1 MNSEERNLIKNL
13 FKKIDN
19 IEKKFSKK
27 DNEANDLILD
37 LMKKNPNSHYY
48 IVQSLLV
55 QDEVIL
61 RLNNNIID
69 LKKKIEEL
77 KTFKKKTKRS
87 FLSNFFN
94 FDKKDSPKKNN
105 INNNSENI
113 NNKDNSSNYDY
124 NHKQSCFSGYQ
135 NNGSFLGNAL
145 QTAAGVAGGIAFG
158 NLLTSLF
165 HSNRYDQPIIN
176 DVHNTN
182 FFNLEENSKN
192 SLESN
197 SITEEDN
204 LVDNSDIS
212 KFNNLDRNNF
222 EKNNFDVENNDSL
235 EESEENFTE
244 NDFV

>member
-1 MNSEERNLIKNL
+1 MNSEERTLIKNL

-27 DNEANDLILD
+27 DNEANDLILN
-37 LMKKNPNSHYY
+37 LIKKNPNSHYY
-48 IVQSLLV
+48 MVQSLLV

-69 LKKKIEEL
+69 LKNKIEEL
-77 KTFKKKTKRS
+77 KSFKKKTKRS

-94 FDKKDSPKKNN
+94 FNKNDSIDKKNVNDKSEYISNK
-105 INNNSENI
+105 NNNS
-113 NNKDNSSNYDY
+113 NNDVNY
-124 NHKQSCFSGYQ
+124 KESCFSGHQ

-176 DVHNTN
+176 DIHNTN

-192 SLESN
+192 SLENN
-197 SITEEDN
+197 SINEEDH
-204 LVDNSDIS
+204 LLENSDIS
-212 KFNNLDRNNF
+212 KFNNVDKNNF
-222 EKNNFDVENNDSL
+222 EKNNFDVTNNDSI
-235 EESEENFTE
+235 EESEENFIE
-244 NDFV
+244 NDFI